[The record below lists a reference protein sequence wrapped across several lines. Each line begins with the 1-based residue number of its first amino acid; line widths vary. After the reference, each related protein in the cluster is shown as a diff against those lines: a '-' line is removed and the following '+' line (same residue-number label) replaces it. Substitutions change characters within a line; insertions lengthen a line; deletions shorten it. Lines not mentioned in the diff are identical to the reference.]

1 MYIYI
6 YMYVC
11 TRIQRH
17 TSDILYTQFQI
28 TIHRLNH
35 LLTFIDNSTCLS
47 ANTQKGKQLNDRTG
61 KRTNE
66 QTSKQTHTHRFTHV
80 HIHICMY
87 TGIHTHTYTYKLAYM
102 HTLLSTY
109 T

>member
-66 QTSKQTHTHRFTHV
+66 QTSKQTHTHTDSH
-80 HIHICMY
+80 MY
-87 TGIHTHTYTYKLAYM
+87 TYIYACTQVYIPTHTHT
-102 HTLLSTY
+102 S
-109 T
+109 